1 MLPSRRQTPINFIK
15 ILNIL
20 FVLAS
25 VSLCTILMMLR
36 IPGMELLNTNPNWL
50 LIWVVAWG
58 TKRTIWQGAI
68 AGFSLGCIYDG
79 ISLSAPSHILGF
91 VLVGTLTSALQKQ
104 KYIGEDF
111 ISIAFI
117 VFFMT
122 ILAESV
128 YAVQYASVHFINP
141 EQVFIKYKQIAI
153 ISAIITSLWSPAFYY
168 PFSIWHNKM
177 KKIARKETSLI
188 D

>member
-1 MLPSRRQTPINFIK
+1 MLPNQRQKSVNIIA
-15 ILNIL
+15 ILNAL
-20 FVLAS
+20 FVFAS
-25 VSLCTILMMLR
+25 VCLCSMLMLLR

-58 TKRTIWQGAI
+58 IKHTVWQGMI
-68 AGFSLGCIYDG
+68 AGFTLGCIYDG
-79 ISLSAPSHILGF
+79 ISLSSPSHILGF
-91 VLVGTLTSALQKQ
+91 VLVGMLTSSLQKQ

-128 YAVQYASVHFINP
+128 YAIQYARVHFLNP
-141 EQVFIKYKQIAI
+141 GQVFIKYKQIVI

-177 KKIARKETSLI
+177 RKMTRKAI
-188 D
+188 I

>member
-1 MLPSRRQTPINFIK
+1 MLPSKRQTSIDIIK
-15 ILNIL
+15 IINIL

-25 VSLCTILMMLR
+25 VCLCSILMLIH
-36 IPGMELLNTNPNWL
+36 IPGMELLDTNPNWL

-58 TKRTIWQGAI
+58 IKHTVWQGAI
-68 AGFSLGCIYDG
+68 AGLILGCIYDG
-79 ISLSAPSHILGF
+79 ISLSSPSHVLGF
-91 VLVGTLTSALQKQ
+91 VMVGTLTSALQKQ

-128 YAVQYASVHFINP
+128 YAVQYAKVHFLNP
-141 EQVFIKYKQIAI
+141 GQVFIKYKQIAI

-177 KKIARKETSLI
+177 KQIERKVKN
-188 D
+188 

>member
-1 MLPSRRQTPINFIK
+1 MSPNPRQKSIDIIN
-15 ILNIL
+15 ILNTL

-25 VSLCTILMMLR
+25 VCLCSILMLLR
-36 IPGMELLNTNPNWL
+36 IPGMELLDTNPNWL

-58 TKRTIWQGAI
+58 IKRTVWQSII
-68 AGFSLGCIYDG
+68 AGIALGCIYDG
-79 ISLSAPSHILGF
+79 ISLSSPSHILGF
-91 VLVGTLTSALQKQ
+91 VLVGVLTSALQKQ

-111 ISIAFI
+111 ISIAVI

-128 YAVQYASVHFINP
+128 YAIQYATAHFLNP
-141 EQVFIKYKQIAI
+141 EQVFVKYKQIAI

-168 PFSIWHNKM
+168 PFSIWHNKV
-177 KKIARKETSLI
+177 KKMARRATN
-188 D
+188 